1 MELLY
6 GYCQCGCGHIA
17 PIAKNT
23 NKRWDHVKGKPIRFI
38 RGHSLEYPRGKTHPR
53 WKGGKKSDAEGR
65 TWIHMPGHKK
75 AQKNY
80 VLQYVLIV
88 EKLLGKSLPNGVMI
102 HHFDGIPSND
112 KNKNLV
118 ICENN
123 TYHRLLHQRKRAYD
137 ACGHANWKKCHICKE
152 YDEVENLYL
161 SPNKNSS
168 AYHKRCKKK
177 YQRATRRK
185 H

>member
-1 MELLY
+1 METSY
-6 GYCQCGCGHIA
+6 GYCQCGCGQFA
-17 PIAKNT
+17 PIAKSND
-23 NKRWDHVKGKPIRFI
+23 KRLGHINGKAIRFI
-38 RGHSLEYPRGKTHPR
+38 NGHNLKHPSGQNHPS
-53 WKGGKKSDAEGR
+53 WKGGKKSDAAGR
-65 TWIHMPGHKK
+65 RWIYMPDHKK

-80 VLQYVLIV
+80 VLQYVLIA
-88 EKLLGKSLPNGVMI
+88 EKVLRKSLPKGVII
-102 HHFDGIPSND
+102 HHFDEIPSND
-112 KNKNLV
+112 KNENLV

-137 ACGHANWKKCHICKE
+137 ACGHTNWKKCHICKE
-152 YDEVENLYL
+152 YDEVENLYM